1 VPVSDRPKHVV
12 VATAGDLMPFFKRG
26 LVNFVV
32 RHVQRKVPRWEI
44 PGTQWLHELLQRSS
58 GLALAPVSIQPE
70 DLCFLQYTGGTTGEP
85 RAAML
90 SHRNVMANILQV
102 DQIAEPALGD
112 LRSTPLTMLTAL
124 PLYHVFAM
132 TVCELYG
139 LCAGMRLVLVINP
152 RDFKA
157 LTRLWQRER
166 PHIFPGVNTLFAAL
180 MRDQSFR
187 SLDFGNLRI
196 CLGGG
201 MAIHEPVASQWQQLT
216 GRTIIEGYGMSETAP
231 VICANPT
238 DATCFSGTVGY
249 PVPGT
254 DVMIVD
260 DDHQPVPDGQ
270 EGEIAVKGPQV
281 MLGYWQAP
289 EASAAAMLESGYL
302 LTGDI
307 GVRTSEGQIRIVD
320 RKKDMILVSGFNV
333 YPAEIDAVFAGHP
346 DVAECAAVGVP
357 DGEGGEVVRLFVVP
371 SRPAIDIDALQ
382 AWARERLTG
391 YKRPRDIVLVESLPK
406 NTVGKTMRRLLREQS
421 ST

>member
-1 VPVSDRPKHVV
+1 
-12 VATAGDLMPFFKRG
+12 
-26 LVNFVV
+26 
-32 RHVQRKVPRWEI
+32 
-44 PGTQWLHELLQRSS
+44 
-58 GLALAPVSIQPE
+58 
-70 DLCFLQYTGGTTGEP
+70 LQYTGGTTGEP